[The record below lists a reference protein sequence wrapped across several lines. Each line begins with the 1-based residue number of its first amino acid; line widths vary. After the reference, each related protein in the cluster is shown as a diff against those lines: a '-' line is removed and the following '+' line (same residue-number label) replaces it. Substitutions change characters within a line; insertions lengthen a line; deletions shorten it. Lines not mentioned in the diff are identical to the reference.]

1 MVPME
6 RRGAEGK
13 ASRWHA
19 VGAGERRQI
28 GLAWMRQSGL
38 AGAMA
43 DLYRHVAR
51 PWTGSASRNPVQIAM
66 ASSRMSPSRRST
78 TRTQTAAAVTCAIL
92 Q

>member
-1 MVPME
+1 
-6 RRGAEGK
+6 
-13 ASRWHA
+13 
-19 VGAGERRQI
+19 
-28 GLAWMRQSGL
+28 
-38 AGAMA
+38 MA